1 MEQVLSTI
9 WNLCTTATNDS
20 TTATSDATTN
30 SSSAQAQY
38 AISQGMLPLEQ
49 SYIENILRL
58 NKGKQATVVMT
69 YERGS
74 SLGTQSYTG
83 IIEATGRDHIVIS
96 EPQSG
101 KRYLLL
107 MIYLDYVEFPE
118 EITYLPSQQATYTQ
132 DHKKLANASFC
143 FYNPFT
149 TAVPTRIHATINA
162 TPPRG
167 VIGPKNLIPVV
178 LNAYKLPE
186 NIIIPATISQPAVV
200 KSDD

>member
-1 MEQVLSTI
+1 MAQQQNPYYGTGFYQPSGGYMQQPQQQQIIPQQQQALRQQV
-9 WNLCTTATNDS
+9 
-20 TTATSDATTN
+20 
-30 SSSAQAQY
+30 AQAQY

-69 YERGS
+69 YERSS

-83 IIEATGRDHIVIS
+83 IIEVAGRDHIVIS

-118 EITYLPSQQATYTQ
+118 EITYLPSQQATY
-132 DHKKLANASFC
+132 A
-143 FYNPFT
+143 
-149 TAVPTRIHATINA
+149 
-162 TPPRG
+162 PR
-167 VIGPKNLIPVV
+167 
-178 LNAYKLPE
+178 
-186 NIIIPATISQPAVV
+186 
-200 KSDD
+200 

>member
-20 TTATSDATTN
+20 TTAASDATTTAQA
-30 SSSAQAQY
+30 AQAQY

-83 IIEATGRDHIVIS
+83 IIEAAGRDHIVIS

-132 DHKKLANASFC
+132 DIKSWQMPAFVFIIL
-143 FYNPFT
+143 YNCSP
-149 TAVPTRIHATINA
+149 
-162 TPPRG
+162 
-167 VIGPKNLIPVV
+167 
-178 LNAYKLPE
+178 Y
-186 NIIIPATISQPAVV
+186 
-200 KSDD
+200 

>member
-1 MEQVLSTI
+1 MNGTATKSVLRNRFLSTI
-9 WNLCTTATNDS
+9 WNLRTTATNDP
-20 TTATSDATTN
+20 TATATAASNATT
-30 SSSAQAQY
+30 SCAAQY
-38 AISQGMLPLEQ
+38 AVSQGMLPLEQ

-83 IIEATGRDHIVIS
+83 IIEAAGRDHIVIS

-118 EITYLPSQQATYTQ
+118 EITYLPSQQATY
-132 DHKKLANASFC
+132 A
-143 FYNPFT
+143 
-149 TAVPTRIHATINA
+149 
-162 TPPRG
+162 PR
-167 VIGPKNLIPVV
+167 P
-178 LNAYKLPE
+178 
-186 NIIIPATISQPAVV
+186 
-200 KSDD
+200 

>member
-74 SLGTQSYTG
+74 SLVHNLIQ
-83 IIEATGRDHIVIS
+83 VLL
-96 EPQSG
+96 
-101 KRYLLL
+101 KRLAVTILLL
-107 MIYLDYVEFPE
+107 VNRNQENAIYY
-118 EITYLPSQQATYTQ
+118 
-132 DHKKLANASFC
+132 
-143 FYNPFT
+143 
-149 TAVPTRIHATINA
+149 
-162 TPPRG
+162 
-167 VIGPKNLIPVV
+167 
-178 LNAYKLPE
+178 
-186 NIIIPATISQPAVV
+186 
-200 KSDD
+200 

>member
-1 MEQVLSTI
+1 M
-9 WNLCTTATNDS
+9 NDTATKPLLWNRFYQPS
-20 TTATSDATTN
+20 GTYVQPQQMTAGQQQQQQQAMQQQA
-30 SSSAQAQY
+30 AQAQY

-83 IIEATGRDHIVIS
+83 IIEAAGRDHIIIS
-96 EPQSG
+96 EPESG

-118 EITYLPSQQATYTQ
+118 RITYLPGQQATY
-132 DHKKLANASFC
+132 A
-143 FYNPFT
+143 
-149 TAVPTRIHATINA
+149 
-162 TPPRG
+162 PR
-167 VIGPKNLIPVV
+167 P
-178 LNAYKLPE
+178 
-186 NIIIPATISQPAVV
+186 
-200 KSDD
+200 

>member
-1 MEQVLSTI
+1 MTQQQNPYYGTGFYQPSGTYVQPQQM
-9 WNLCTTATNDS
+9 TAGQQQQQQQ
-20 TTATSDATTN
+20 AMQQQAMQQQA
-30 SSSAQAQY
+30 AQAQY

-83 IIEATGRDHIVIS
+83 IIEAAGRDHIIIS
-96 EPQSG
+96 EPESG

-118 EITYLPSQQATYTQ
+118 RITYLPGQQATY
-132 DHKKLANASFC
+132 A
-143 FYNPFT
+143 
-149 TAVPTRIHATINA
+149 
-162 TPPRG
+162 PR
-167 VIGPKNLIPVV
+167 P
-178 LNAYKLPE
+178 
-186 NIIIPATISQPAVV
+186 
-200 KSDD
+200 

>member
-1 MEQVLSTI
+1 MTQQQNPYFYQPSGGYIQQRQQQMTPPPQQ
-9 WNLCTTATNDS
+9 AMQQQ
-20 TTATSDATTN
+20 AMQQQA
-30 SSSAQAQY
+30 AQAQF

-83 IIEATGRDHIVIS
+83 IIEAAGRDHIVIS

-118 EITYLPSQQATYTQ
+118 EIMYLPGQQATY
-132 DHKKLANASFC
+132 A
-143 FYNPFT
+143 
-149 TAVPTRIHATINA
+149 
-162 TPPRG
+162 PR
-167 VIGPKNLIPVV
+167 
-178 LNAYKLPE
+178 A
-186 NIIIPATISQPAVV
+186 
-200 KSDD
+200 

>member
-30 SSSAQAQY
+30 SSKFAQAQY

-83 IIEATGRDHIVIS
+83 IIEANGRDHIVIS

-118 EITYLPSQQATYTQ
+118 EITYLPSQQATYT
-132 DHKKLANASFC
+132 
-143 FYNPFT
+143 
-149 TAVPTRIHATINA
+149 
-162 TPPRG
+162 PR
-167 VIGPKNLIPVV
+167 P
-178 LNAYKLPE
+178 
-186 NIIIPATISQPAVV
+186 
-200 KSDD
+200 

>member
-107 MIYLDYVEFPE
+107 MILDYVEFPE

-132 DHKKLANASFC
+132 DHKKLANASF
-143 FYNPFT
+143 F
-149 TAVPTRIHATINA
+149 
-162 TPPRG
+162 
-167 VIGPKNLIPVV
+167 L
-178 LNAYKLPE
+178 
-186 NIIIPATISQPAVV
+186 
-200 KSDD
+200 

>member
-1 MEQVLSTI
+1 MNGTATKSVLWNRFLSTI

-20 TTATSDATTN
+20 TTAASDATTN

-83 IIEATGRDHIVIS
+83 IIEDW
-96 EPQSG
+96 P
-101 KRYLLL
+101 
-107 MIYLDYVEFPE
+107 
-118 EITYLPSQQATYTQ
+118 
-132 DHKKLANASFC
+132 
-143 FYNPFT
+143 
-149 TAVPTRIHATINA
+149 
-162 TPPRG
+162 
-167 VIGPKNLIPVV
+167 
-178 LNAYKLPE
+178 
-186 NIIIPATISQPAVV
+186 
-200 KSDD
+200 

>member
-1 MEQVLSTI
+1 
-9 WNLCTTATNDS
+9 
-20 TTATSDATTN
+20 
-30 SSSAQAQY
+30 
-38 AISQGMLPLEQ
+38 MLPLEQ

-118 EITYLPSQQATYTQ
+118 EITYLPSQQATYT
-132 DHKKLANASFC
+132 
-143 FYNPFT
+143 
-149 TAVPTRIHATINA
+149 
-162 TPPRG
+162 PR
-167 VIGPKNLIPVV
+167 P
-178 LNAYKLPE
+178 
-186 NIIIPATISQPAVV
+186 
-200 KSDD
+200 